1 MDGWIAKRIS
11 DIACEAYA
19 SDVSPHNLNPAAL
32 TELVDALHD
41 SYCNNFPSAL
51 LHYELL
57 LQLVGGVPL
66 GVLYG
71 DVQQA
76 SQQQWKQ
83 LYHSWGQRSPI
94 ITRCSDVSFLPITS
108 QTTLGLVLDDL
119 TQAQS
124 LVGKI
129 ILHTHQ
135 LYMPTNSLY
144 KFQILRTLTYREKF
158 HPYKLKSV
166 PGCGT
171 WYSNIIRI

>member
-11 DIACEAYA
+11 DITCEAYA
-19 SDVSPHNLNPAAL
+19 SDVSPAL
-32 TELVDALHD
+32 TELVHTLHD

-71 DVQQA
+71 DVQTGKSMA
-76 SQQQWKQ
+76 MEAALSLLGTKESH
-83 LYHSWGQRSPI
+83 YHK
-94 ITRCSDVSFLPITS
+94 RCSDVSFFRITS

-135 LYMPTNSLY
+135 LYMLTNSLY